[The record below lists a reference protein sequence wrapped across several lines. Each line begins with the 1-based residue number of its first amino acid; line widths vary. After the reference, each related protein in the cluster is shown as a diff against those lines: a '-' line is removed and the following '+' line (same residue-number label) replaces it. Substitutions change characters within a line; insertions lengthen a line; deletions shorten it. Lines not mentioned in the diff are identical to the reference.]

1 MCTIIVTHDLNN
13 MHSHIFFFIKYR
25 MRNFTNRCSNIFF
38 PHPTAVFF
46 IFNFRNLKLLY
57 FTVPTKLHVI
67 L

>member
-1 MCTIIVTHDLNN
+1 
-13 MHSHIFFFIKYR
+13 